1 VHRTSGT
8 KAFQLTETGSEVT
21 PVGKP
26 TEGDEASRDALRQQT
41 TVEQATG
48 WLAGRLN
55 CSLSEASR
63 HLNKLAQDTDT
74 TVAEAAALLLGDGTS
89 PALPRPAPATRGPD
103 APEGDAAG
111 DAATEPATPPRA
123 AAPIPA
129 SVVDVL
135 PVPAMLLAPVTDG
148 NGEITDFVIER
159 LNDNAASSLHDGHG
173 NPITGKRMLRLF
185 PHVQETGLF
194 ATLAQTVRT
203 GEPLRLDLF
212 PFQWVMDGKSDL
224 STVDIRG
231 QRAEGRLLVT
241 WRGHDVNSDRAR
253 RLEVTQQLGGLG
265 WAEWNLITKAVTW
278 SHELYAMHGRPLR
291 DGPMSFEDYLG
302 IIHPDDV
309 PLVVEVFR
317 ALVDHRDN
325 AQAEYRVLGGDGD
338 IHYLKLAA
346 TAVYDPLGKALIM
359 RAVIQDMTASRVTE
373 LELAAAR
380 SKIERERREAMLQMQ
395 QAILPTPELRVQLG
409 RYDIAVRYQP
419 AQSDNRV
426 GGDWYD
432 ARIGRDGDA
441 IVAIGD
447 VAGHG
452 LTAAAGMARIGNALR
467 GLTTTGQPAS
477 TLLGWLNDL
486 VCGDE
491 LPERVASVAIGSLD
505 VNYPRLRWAQAG
517 HPPPVLVRDGESRLL
532 SRPAGMLLGT
542 VPAAD
547 YELATEE
554 LATGDMLFLYTDG
567 LIERRDRDIDEGLR
581 ALLDAAKNC
590 ARETATGA
598 IAALADQLAPGADD
612 DVCLLAVHVLPA

>member
-1 VHRTSGT
+1 M
-8 KAFQLTETGSEVT
+8 KAFQLTETGSKVT
-21 PVGKP
+21 PVGNLA
-26 TEGDEASRDALRQQT
+26 EADDSSRDAPRRPAA
-41 TVEQATG
+41 VEQATG
-48 WLAGRLN
+48 WLAGRLD
-55 CSLSEASR
+55 CSLSEAAR
-63 HLNKLAQDTDT
+63 HLSNLAQDTDT
-74 TVAEAAALLLGDGTS
+74 TVAEAAALLLGDGTA
-89 PALPRPAPATRGPD
+89 PALPPSAPGPRGTD
-103 APEGDAAG
+103 APEGTPAASG
-111 DAATEPATPPRA
+111 GLTPARPPRT
-123 AAPIPA
+123 APPVPP

-135 PVPAMLLAPVTDG
+135 PVPAMLLAPVTGDD
-148 NGEITDFVIER
+148 GEIIDFVIER

-185 PHVQETGLF
+185 PHVRKTGLYD
-194 ATLAQTVRT
+194 TLAQTVRT

-231 QRAEGRLLVT
+231 QRTEGRLLVT

-278 SHELYAMHGRPLR
+278 SHELYAMHGRPLS
-291 DGPMSFEDYLG
+291 DGPPPFEDYLG
-302 IIHPDDV
+302 SVHPDDV
-309 PLVVEVFR
+309 PLVVQVFR
-317 ALVDHRDN
+317 DLDDHRDN
-325 AQAEYRVLGGDGD
+325 ARAEYRVIDGDGD

-346 TAVYDPLGKALIM
+346 TAVRDPVGTALIM
-359 RAVIQDMTASRVTE
+359 RAVIQDMTASRVAE

-380 SKIERERREAMLQMQ
+380 SKIERERREATLRMQ
-395 QAILPTPELRVQLG
+395 QAILPTPELRARLG

-419 AQSDNRV
+419 AQSGNRV

-432 ARIGRDGDA
+432 ARLGRDGAA

-467 GLTTTGQPAS
+467 GLTTTGQPPS
-477 TLLGWLNDL
+477 TLLGWLNEL

-505 VNYPRLRWAQAG
+505 VNYPRLSWAQAG

-532 SRPAGMLLGT
+532 SRPAGLLLGT

-547 YELATEE
+547 YELATED
-554 LATGDMLFLYTDG
+554 LAVGDMLFFYTDG
-567 LIERRDRDIDEGLR
+567 LIERRDRDIDDGLR
-581 ALLDAAKNC
+581 ALLEAARNC
-590 ARETATGA
+590 RRETATGA
-598 IAALADQLAPGADD
+598 IADLAGQLAPGADD

>member
-1 VHRTSGT
+1 M

-21 PVGKP
+21 PVGKL
-26 TEGDEASRDALRQQT
+26 TEGDDSSRDAPRQQIT
-41 TVEQATG
+41 IEQATG
-48 WLAGRLN
+48 WLAGRLD
-55 CSLSEASR
+55 CSLSEAAR
-63 HLNKLAQDTDT
+63 HLSKLAQDTDT

-89 PALPRPAPATRGPD
+89 PALPPPAPGPRGSEVPAGGPASAPVPARPAPPV
-103 APEGDAAG
+103 
-111 DAATEPATPPRA
+111 
-123 AAPIPA
+123 PA

-135 PVPAMLLAPVTDG
+135 PVPAMLLAPVTADD
-148 NGEITDFVIER
+148 GEIIDFVIER

-185 PHVQETGLF
+185 PHVRKTGLYD
-194 ATLAQTVRT
+194 TLAQTVRT
-203 GEPLRLDLF
+203 GEPLRLDLY
-212 PFQWVMDGKSDL
+212 PFRWVMDGKSDL

-231 QRAEGRLLVT
+231 QRTEGRLLVT

-278 SHELYAMHGRPLR
+278 SHELYAMHGRPLS
-291 DGPMSFEDYLG
+291 DGPLPYEDYLG

-317 ALVDHRDN
+317 ALDDHRDS
-325 AQAEYRVLGGDGD
+325 AGAEYRVIAGDGD

-346 TAVYDPLGKALIM
+346 TAVRDPLGRALIM
-359 RAVIQDMTASRVTE
+359 RAVIQDVTASRVTE
-373 LELAAAR
+373 LELATAR
-380 SKIERERREAMLQMQ
+380 SKIERERREATLRMQ
-395 QAILPTPELRVQLG
+395 QAVLPTPELRVQLG

-419 AQSDNRV
+419 AQSGNRV

-432 ARIGRDGDA
+432 ARFGRDGEA

-477 TLLGWLNDL
+477 TLLGWLNEL

-505 VNYPRLRWAQAG
+505 VNYPRLSWAQAG

-532 SRPAGMLLGT
+532 ARPAGMLLGT
-542 VPAAD
+542 MPAAD
-547 YELATEE
+547 YELATED
-554 LATGDMLFLYTDG
+554 LAVGDMLFFYTDG
-567 LIERRDRDIDEGLR
+567 LIERRDRDIDEGLL

-590 ARETATGA
+590 ERETATGA
-598 IAALADQLAPGADD
+598 VADLAGRLEPGADD

>member
-1 VHRTSGT
+1 
-8 KAFQLTETGSEVT
+8 LIETGSEAA
-21 PVGKP
+21 PVGKL
-26 TEGDEASRDALRQQT
+26 TEGDEASRDALHQRVA
-41 TVEQATG
+41 VEQATG
-48 WLAGRLN
+48 WLAGRLD

-63 HLNKLAQDTDT
+63 HLSNLAQDTDT

-89 PALPRPAPATRGPD
+89 PALPRPAPDP
-103 APEGDAAG
+103 APSSGSDRDWRSYGTANHDQTGVGAQ
-111 DAATEPATPPRA
+111 APA
-123 AAPIPA
+123 IPA

-135 PVPAMLLAPVTDG
+135 PVPAMLLAPVTDD
-148 NGEITDFVIER
+148 NDEIVDFIIER

-173 NPITGKRMLRLF
+173 NAITGKRMLRLF
-185 PHVQETGLF
+185 PHVRETGLY
-194 ATLAQTVRT
+194 ATLAQTLRT

-212 PFQWVMDGKSDL
+212 PFQWVMNGKSDL

-231 QRAEGRLLVT
+231 QRADGRLLVT
-241 WRGHDVNSDRAR
+241 WRGHDVSSDRAR

-278 SHELYAMHGRPLR
+278 SHELYAMHGRPLSE
-291 DGPMSFEDYLG
+291 GPLPFEDYLG
-302 IIHPDDV
+302 IVHPDDA
-309 PLVVEVFR
+309 PVVAGVFR
-317 ALVDHRDN
+317 ALVDHRDS
-325 AQAEYRVLGGDGD
+325 AQAEYRVAADGD

-346 TAVYDPLGKALIM
+346 TAVYDPLGRALIM
-359 RAVIQDMTASRVTE
+359 RAVIQDVTASRVTE

-380 SKIERERREAMLQMQ
+380 GKIERERREATLQMQ
-395 QAILPTPELRVQLG
+395 QAILPTPKLQVQLG

-419 AQSDNRV
+419 AQTGNKV
-426 GGDWYD
+426 GGDWYE
-432 ARIGRDGDA
+432 ARIGQDGDA

-477 TLLGWLNDL
+477 ALLGWLNTL
-486 VCGDE
+486 VCEDE

-505 VNYPRLRWAQAG
+505 VHNPRLRWAQAG
-517 HPPPVLVRDGESRLL
+517 HPPPVLVRDGEPRLL
-532 SRPAGMLLGT
+532 ARPSGVLLGT

-554 LATGDMLFLYTDG
+554 LAAGDMLIFYTDG
-567 LIERRDRDIDEGLR
+567 LIERRDRDIDDGLR

-590 ARETATGA
+590 ERETATGA
-598 IAALADQLAPGADD
+598 ITDLADQLAPGADD
-612 DVCLLAVHVLPA
+612 DVCLLAVHVLPV